1 MASVTRRSHADRAS
15 RQVAMRAKMLEA
27 VETLLEEGET
37 FTELSVERIVAEA
50 NISRSTFYVYFED
63 KGHLLRALTEDLLEL
78 MVAAGRGWWARLD
91 EGDFGA
97 LRAGIDNLVDVYRA
111 HTTLMAAIVDTSSYD
126 VAVREEFHAV
136 ILGGQE
142 ELADQIRRGQ
152 AAGTVRGDL
161 DPARTAG
168 WLAWMVEHGL
178 HQLVRGA
185 DDSEA
190 ERLAEALARILW
202 NALYAQPDVRQAPPT
217 PMPPETPS
225 VSPVM

>member
-1 MASVTRRSHADRAS
+1 M
-15 RQVAMRAKMLEA
+15 
-27 VETLLEEGET
+27 
-37 FTELSVERIVAEA
+37 
-50 NISRSTFYVYFED
+50 
-63 KGHLLRALTEDLLEL
+63 
-78 MVAAGRGWWARLD
+78 
-91 EGDFGA
+91 
-97 LRAGIDNLVDVYRA
+97 RAGIDNLVDVYRA

-202 NALYAQPDVRQAPPT
+202 NALYAQPDVPSHAPPT